1 MNRKNI
7 LFKVIFIVILLIIL
21 GSIFTSYCYA
31 GGITLPGNMDDIY
44 NSSDNSI
51 SDIGGKVLW
60 ILQVIFY
67 GAAVIILMYSGVKYM
82 ISAPDAKAEI
92 KKKMIYLAVGA
103 VMLFAAGGIVQII
116 SNLALTNIK

>member
-1 MNRKNI
+1 MKRKDI
-7 LFKVIFIVILLIIL
+7 LFKVIFIVILLTTL
-21 GSIFTSYCYA
+21 GGAFTSCYA
-31 GGITLPGNMDDIY
+31 GGITLPSNMDDIY
-44 NSSDNSI
+44 NSSDNTI
-51 SDIGGKVLW
+51 SDIGGKILW

-67 GAAVIILMYSGVKYM
+67 GTAVIILMYSGLKYM
-82 ISAPDAKAEI
+82 MAAPDAKAEI